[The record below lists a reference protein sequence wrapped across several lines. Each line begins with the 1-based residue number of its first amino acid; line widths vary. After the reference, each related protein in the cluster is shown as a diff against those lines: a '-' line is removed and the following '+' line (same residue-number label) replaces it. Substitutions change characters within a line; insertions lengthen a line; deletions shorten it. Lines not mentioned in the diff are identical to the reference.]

1 MFHVKTFRN
10 DNYFLSS
17 SILPLL
23 FYYFVSFEKKMSRV
37 KTVNPIPPGLPN
49 YYLLSTFLFTLSN
62 LGVES
67 WRLKCSKR
75 KSTDSRTSQLFNII
89 RVWRVDEVEEKKI
102 QFSVPPNKRPPR
114 FINSAVD
121 SWQDSNSCGEFQ
133 GKSKKASS
141 LSLVSMWH
149 SHLSH
154 SHMKR
159 ARTNN
164 RTLWNSQTNVC
175 RYLISHNK
183 KIIMFH
189 PFYCI

>member
-23 FYYFVSFEKKMSRV
+23 FYYFVSFEKKKWVELRQSIRS
-37 KTVNPIPPGLPN
+37 
-49 YYLLSTFLFTLSN
+49 LLAFQIITYFSTFLFTLSN

-102 QFSVPPNKRPPR
+102 NFQCRQTKDHHVLLIRRLILDKIQTLAGNFRASQKKLHFSL
-114 FINSAVD
+114 S
-121 SWQDSNSCGEFQ
+121 SSCGIRIYHTAIWSE
-133 GKSKKASS
+133 
-141 LSLVSMWH
+141 
-149 SHLSH
+149 
-154 SHMKR
+154 R
-159 ARTNN
+159 ERTIE
-164 RTLWNSQTNVC
+164 RFETRRQMSVDIYYPITRKL
-175 RYLISHNK
+175 
-183 KIIMFH
+183 
-189 PFYCI
+189 